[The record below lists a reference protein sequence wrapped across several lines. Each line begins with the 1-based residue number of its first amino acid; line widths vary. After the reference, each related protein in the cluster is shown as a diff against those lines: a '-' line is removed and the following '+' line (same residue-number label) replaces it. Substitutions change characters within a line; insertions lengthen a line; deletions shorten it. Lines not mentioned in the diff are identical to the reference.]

1 MNIPRTLTG
10 RFVLVYLS
18 FIWTVGTVVLMVVFG
33 RENMAVVSTQ
43 SFQYGDCFIASKL
56 LSGTQN

>member
-18 FIWTVGTVVLMVVFG
+18 FMWTVGTVVLMVVFG

-43 SFQYGDCFIASKL
+43 VISKMLAIWRL
-56 LSGTQN
+56 LYCQ